1 MKKLGVITT
10 VVALLA
16 IASSGVAQAH
26 VIGNHIRPHQLFMG
40 LVNGRPGIVTPVV
53 IKVVCPGPATARPD
67 RASGAPARPSR
78 SSRRRPS
85 TATTV
90 TPATTT

>member
-16 IASSGVAQAH
+16 IASQGVAQAH

-40 LVNGRPGIVTPVV
+40 LVNGRPGIVIPVV
-53 IKVVCPGPATARPD
+53 IKVVCPGPGQPGQTGHPVARPD
-67 RASGAPARPSR
+67 RRGHPDGD
-78 SSRRRPS
+78 RRR
-85 TATTV
+85 T
-90 TPATTT
+90 